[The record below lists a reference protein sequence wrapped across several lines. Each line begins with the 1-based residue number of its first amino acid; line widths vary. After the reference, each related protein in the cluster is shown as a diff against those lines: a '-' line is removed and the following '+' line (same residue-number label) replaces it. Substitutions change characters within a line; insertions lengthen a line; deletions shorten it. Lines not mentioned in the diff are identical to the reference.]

1 MYTNKST
8 CFCVFYQFTK
18 YIKSCTI
25 NSTSQTKQQTQQMK
39 GQVNDMK
46 DITITFTREELQLLY
61 AACMNYGDKLAD
73 LAKGIP
79 NEEEIGDSL
88 IVKAKQTWELAGK
101 IISMEEK

>member
-1 MYTNKST
+1 
-8 CFCVFYQFTK
+8 
-18 YIKSCTI
+18 
-25 NSTSQTKQQTQQMK
+25 MK

-88 IVKAKQTWELAGK
+88 IFKAKQTWELAGK